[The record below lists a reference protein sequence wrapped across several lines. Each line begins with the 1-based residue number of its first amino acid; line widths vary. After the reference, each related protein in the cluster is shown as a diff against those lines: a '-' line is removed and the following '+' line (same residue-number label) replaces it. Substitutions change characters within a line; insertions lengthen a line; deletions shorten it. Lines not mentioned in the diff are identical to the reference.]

1 MTPARSPYIL
11 AALSVVAAV
20 AFALS
25 VRLPLPFDGFAAVAA
40 AGLAA
45 LLTVTLGLF
54 LPPHWLWTDAERLI
68 HAFRAR
74 HQISDARAATALDAI
89 TTAHRRAAALRAASS
104 DFTESLRDQALRGA
118 DALDAAAR
126 EIFYDPDA
134 LSVHRANLI
143 RAELIEDS
151 VTAHAALRKR
161 NQGVVDDQIAQS
173 REKVAAA
180 LTSLEGA
187 FDAAEERAAN
197 ILLTQVDVA
206 SSTAETLLAP
216 RQKTA
221 HKTPQPQEDHP

>member
-1 MTPARSPYIL
+1 MSPARSPYIL
-11 AALSVVAAV
+11 AGLAVITAV
-20 AFALS
+20 AFALT

-40 AGLAA
+40 AGLAG
-45 LLTVTLGLF
+45 LLTFTFGLF
-54 LPPHWLWTDAERLI
+54 LPPHWLWTDAERLV

-74 HQISDARAATALDAI
+74 HEISDARAATALDAI
-89 TTAHRRAAALRAASS
+89 TTAHRRAAALREASA
-104 DFTESLRDQALRGA
+104 DFTDALREQALKGA

-126 EIFYDPDA
+126 EIFYDPNA

-151 VTAHAALRKR
+151 VTAHAALKKR

-173 REKVAAA
+173 RDKVAAA

-206 SSTAETLLAP
+206 SSTAETLLARRHTRP
-216 RQKTA
+216 
-221 HKTPQPQEDHP
+221 TPQPQEDHP

>member
-1 MTPARSPYIL
+1 MHRHRIGERPDDSTGFCVPEGR
-11 AALSVVAAV
+11 
-20 AFALS
+20 AFVLD
-25 VRLPLPFDGFAAVAA
+25 RDP
-40 AGLAA
+40 
-45 LLTVTLGLF
+45 
-54 LPPHWLWTDAERLI
+54 
-68 HAFRAR
+68 
-74 HQISDARAATALDAI
+74 LDAAREVGLPVGLRTRNSVDCCAFVVRQVAVPAEVHQHLHGELGVAVLDLGI
-89 TTAHRRAAALRAASS
+89 DRVDALC
-104 DFTESLRDQALRGA
+104 QQVVPVP
-118 DALDAAAR
+118 LDAAAR

-216 RQKTA
+216 RQKT
-221 HKTPQPQEDHP
+221 PQPQEDHP

>member
-1 MTPARSPYIL
+1 MSPARSPYIL
-11 AALSVVAAV
+11 AGLAVIAAV
-20 AFALS
+20 AFALT
-25 VRLPLPFDGFAAVAA
+25 VRLPLPFEGFAAIAA
-40 AGLAA
+40 AALAG
-45 LLTVTLGLF
+45 LLTFTLGLF
-54 LPPHWLWTDAERLI
+54 LPPHWLWTDAERLV
-68 HAFRAR
+68 HAFRSR

-89 TTAHRRAAALRAASS
+89 TTAHRRAAALREASV
-104 DFTESLRDQALRGA
+104 DFTDALRDQALRGA

-151 VTAHAALRKR
+151 VTAHAALKKR
-161 NQGVVDDQIAQS
+161 NRGVVNDQITQS

-216 RQKTA
+216 R